1 MTIQYKIYYKN
12 RQKFLLDLKV
22 VNQLSKENRKI
33 INILAFMIEIK
44 TLNVTHIAEF
54 ERKLF
59 LWVSC

>member
-44 TLNVTHIAEF
+44 TLNVTYIAEF